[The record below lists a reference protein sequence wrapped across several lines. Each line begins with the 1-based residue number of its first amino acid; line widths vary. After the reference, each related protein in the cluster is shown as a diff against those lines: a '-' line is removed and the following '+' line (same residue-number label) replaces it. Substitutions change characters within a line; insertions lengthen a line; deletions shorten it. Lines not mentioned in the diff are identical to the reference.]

1 MDSSG
6 RLWATGPGGVHVYD
20 QEGTLLGAL
29 LTWKK
34 TGNLL
39 LSPEPDNAVYVTA
52 DDSLLRIKLKHSIA
66 A

>member
-1 MDSSG
+1 M
-6 RLWATGPGGVHVYD
+6 
-20 QEGTLLGAL
+20 LGAL